1 MGKGCLHRTQ
11 PGAGKDRWVDSLKMQ
26 PGQVWPESGSGTLD
40 RNESIRSSSQP
51 FGNQGQVLADNF
63 SMDAWEGNGLGMIQE
78 YYIYCAL
85 YF

>member
-1 MGKGCLHRTQ
+1 
-11 PGAGKDRWVDSLKMQ
+11 MQ

-51 FGNQGQVLADNF
+51 VGNQGQVLADNF